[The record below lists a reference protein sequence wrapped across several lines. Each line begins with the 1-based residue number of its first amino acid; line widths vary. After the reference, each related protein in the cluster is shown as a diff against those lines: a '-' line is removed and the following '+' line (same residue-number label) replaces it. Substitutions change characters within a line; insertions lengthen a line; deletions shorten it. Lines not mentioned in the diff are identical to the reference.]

1 MTTRQL
7 TATAL
12 TLGLVTLSSYA
23 LRADVRTDEKT
34 RMELGG
40 ALGRFVG
47 MFAGK
52 AAKEGITTSVAVKG
66 NRAARMNEDTGQII
80 DLTEE
85 KVYELDL
92 KKKSYKVTTFAEM
105 RRQME
110 EAQKKAQEQAA
121 KAKASEKPAEP
132 QKQQQPQV
140 EVDFNLKN
148 TGEKKTVN
156 GYETREQ
163 VMTITVREKGKTL
176 EEAGGIVLTAD
187 QWIAPPIP
195 AMKEVGE
202 FYMKFFQKVYGGST
216 MMTGMRQD
224 QMATIMAMYP
234 MMKDAMGKMT
244 TEGQR
249 IQGTPIL
256 TTTTFEAVK
265 SAAEVAQETQ
275 AGSGGGDDNNKKT
288 PTSIGGLLGGIGRR
302 AAAKKASGGDQQ
314 QQGDK
319 SRATIM
325 TSTTEV
331 LKVVT
336 DVSASDVAIPA
347 GFKENK

>member
-1 MTTRQL
+1 MTTRQF
-7 TATAL
+7 AVTAL
-12 TLGLVTLSSYA
+12 TLGLVTLSSHS
-23 LRADVRTDEKT
+23 LNADVRTDEKT

-40 ALGRFVG
+40 ALGRFVN

-52 AAKEGITTSVAVKG
+52 AAKEGVTTTIAVKG
-66 NRAARMNEDTGQII
+66 NRGARMSEETGQII

-92 KKKSYKVTTFAEM
+92 KKKSYKVTTFAEL

-121 KAKASEKPAEP
+121 KMKASEKPSEVQKEP
-132 QKQQQPQV
+132 QKEPQV

-148 TGEKKTVN
+148 TGEKKTLN
-156 GYETREQ
+156 GYDTREQ

-176 EEAGGIVLTAD
+176 EEGGGLVLTAD

-202 FYMKFFQKVYGGST
+202 FYAKFMQKVYGT
-216 MMTGMRQD
+216 AMLNGMRQD
-224 QMATIMAMYP
+224 QMATMMAMYP
-234 MMKDAMGKMT
+234 MMKQAIGKMT

-265 SAAEVAQETQ
+265 SAAEVAQEAQ
-275 AGSGGGDDNNKKT
+275 SGGGDDSKKT
-288 PTSIGGLLGGIGRR
+288 PTSVGGLLGGIARR

-314 QQGDK
+314 QGDK
-319 SRATIM
+319 SRGTIM

-331 LKVVT
+331 LKVAT

-347 GFKENK
+347 GFKESK

>member
-1 MTTRQL
+1 MTARRFA
-7 TATAL
+7 ATAL
-12 TLGLVTLSSYA
+12 TLGLVTLSAHS
-23 LRADVRTDEKT
+23 LNADVRSDEKT
-34 RMELGG
+34 KMELGG

-52 AAKEGITTSVAVKG
+52 AAKEGVTTSIAVKG
-66 NRAARMNEDTGQII
+66 NRAARMSEDTGQII

-92 KKKSYKVTTFAEM
+92 KKKTYKVTTFAEM

-176 EEAGGIVLTAD
+176 EDAGGLVLTAD

-249 IQGTPIL
+249 IQGTSIL
-256 TTTTFEAVK
+256 TTTTFETVK
-265 SAAEVAQETQ
+265 SAAEVAQEAQ
-275 AGSGGGDDNNKKT
+275 AGSGGGDDSKKA
-288 PTSIGGLLGGIGRR
+288 PASVGGLLGGIARR